1 MIMNVKIKF
10 FRVENSIEKAQYAAE
25 VYDFLEVAYKNCGGI
40 SLANGFADAQ
50 DMLSSIPVWRLT
62 FIDEK
67 LISVI
72 MFKERLNK
80 MKMVAYAPLAEIDKE
95 VRTSD
100 LQFILNNSYAELS
113 GKLLS
118 IVLKEIKTD
127 IKNYLSKTPETI
139 LKKRIIPLM
148 DYLETR
154 RLPSNSEGMY
164 KKLSI
169 DYPELL
175 EYCYLRRIGNEF
187 KLKLLIELNS

>member
-1 MIMNVKIKF
+1 MNVKIKF